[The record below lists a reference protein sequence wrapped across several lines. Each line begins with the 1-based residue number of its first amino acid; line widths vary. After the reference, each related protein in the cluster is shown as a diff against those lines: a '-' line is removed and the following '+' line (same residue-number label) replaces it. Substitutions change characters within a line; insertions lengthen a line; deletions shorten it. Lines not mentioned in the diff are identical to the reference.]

1 MPPPT
6 QAVLFLGIIPALII
20 LYIVLKGY
28 EEYYK
33 EKTIFIMFIIGII
46 SGVIVTIIRY
56 LINPLPYLIVYIIIF
71 AFFEQLFKTIV
82 LNISRL
88 QGKKE
93 TVIYGLALG
102 LGFGSAFTPFLII
115 TSTMVSSNTT
125 FIFLIAFGSLG
136 FIFFHAATTTYIGYG
151 VYKFKLTKHLAI
163 AILLQIPFNILTDAM
178 RIYNYV
184 YSSYLTIF
192 SILIVSYGVI
202 LFYYIFKKI
211 IPDIK
216 KQSRKRSKK

>member
-1 MPPPT
+1 MATPI

-33 EKTIFIMFIIGII
+33 EKTIFIMFIAGII

-56 LINPLPYLIVYIIIF
+56 VINPLPYLLIYIVIF
-71 AFFEQLFKTIV
+71 AFFEQLFKTII
-82 LNISRL
+82 LNIGRL

-102 LGFGSAFTPFLII
+102 LGFGSAFTPFLMLTASSI
-115 TSTMVSSNTT
+115 TGDIT
-125 FIFLIAFGSLG
+125 FLLLVGFGSLG

-151 VYKFKLTKHLAI
+151 VYKFKLAKHLATAVI
-163 AILLQIPFNILTDAM
+163 LQIPFNILADAT
-178 RIYNYV
+178 RIYN
-184 YSSYLTIF
+184 SAYLTF
-192 SILIVSYGVI
+192 STLLLVLYGVV
-202 LFYYIFKKI
+202 LLYYVSKKI
-211 IPDIK
+211 IPNIK
-216 KQSRKRSKK
+216 KQSRKRSKKT